1 MQYLGFLC
9 PAFFLFLGLGVSGLL
24 AYFALRARRRA
35 ATMAETPFSNV
46 DRLGRGPRQVCKVRG
61 RVVAQEELIR
71 SPLGRRDCV
80 YYRFVVQE
88 QRTVH
93 SQNGSHTTWVNV
105 VDDKQS
111 VAVCVEDDTG
121 SVRVP
126 LDEADVTLK
135 SAESQ
140 KSGMFRDPPARLRR
154 LLAERYGRSTQGLLF
169 NKTLRY
175 IESALEDGAN
185 VIVVG
190 EVANRRGGAVFRK
203 SEQVGLIVSDKKD
216 EEITSHYGRK
226 GVWLWVGSAASL
238 LIALV
243 FTACT
248 GFIAVRWQGTLNRVQ
263 EAASSSSPIPPA
275 LPIAPA
281 VPPAD
286 GGAPPRPVVVRP
298 KDEPPL
304 PKVATRLGLMGPESF
319 DQAVEWLRGDQLH
332 QLVACGSLA
341 KAQVYPPRQA
351 EVARELE
358 KLLNGRDDL
367 VAGKSI
373 DALVVWAMTEQV
385 PSLLKALDS
394 ANPFLRDGALAALVR
409 LKAPR
414 AAEPVAK
421 MLTSFPTRA
430 QAARA
435 LIGIGPS
442 VEPEVRKYLTHSDR
456 AVRAE
461 AARIL
466 DKIGKSGPDDDF
478 VAALAGLKDG
488 NGVGRRK
495 ALAWFAS
502 AKADHPRRAEAAREL
517 AQLLENG
524 EVQEKEPAA
533 QALAVWATA
542 EEVPALIRVLRRER
556 LGVFRKYI
564 VRALGQVKDKSA
576 VPTLVEQLGQ
586 PFDGGESEK
595 ALIAFGPSVEEEVAK
610 ALNQKGFRERAAAC
624 RVLGEVGTAKSLPA
638 LKAALAKA
646 QRERGTGPEVARAAE
661 NAITAIASR

>member
-1 MQYLGFLC
+1 LQYLGFLC
-9 PAFFLFLGLGVSGLL
+9 PAFFLFLGLGISGLL
-24 AYFALRARRRA
+24 AFFALRAQRRTATLA
-35 ATMAETPFSNV
+35 ATPFSKV
-46 DRLGRGPRQVCKVRG
+46 DRLKRAPQQLCKVQG
-61 RVVAQEELIR
+61 RVIAQEELIR

-111 VAVCVEDDTG
+111 IAVCIEDDTG

-140 KSGMFRDPPARLRR
+140 QTGMFRDPPERLRR

-169 NKTLRY
+169 NKTMRY
-175 IESALEDGAN
+175 IESVLEDGAN
-185 VIVVG
+185 IIVVG
-190 EVANRRGGAVFRK
+190 EVANRRGGLVFRK
-203 SEQVGLIVSDKKD
+203 SEQVGLIVSDKSD
-216 EEITSHYGRK
+216 EQITGHYSRK
-226 GVWLWVGSAASL
+226 GMWLWIGSAASL
-238 LIALV
+238 LIALIFV
-243 FTACT
+243 VCT
-248 GFIAVRWQGTLNRVQ
+248 GFFAFRWSGAWGRIET
-263 EAASSSSPIPPA
+263 AASSSSPAPTLAPVAQPA
-275 LPIAPA
+275 GEG
-281 VPPAD
+281 V
-286 GGAPPRPVVVRP
+286 PPRPVSVRP
-298 KDEPPL
+298 KDEPAL
-304 PKVATRLGLMGPESF
+304 PKVPTRLGLMGPESF

-341 KAQVYPPRQA
+341 KAQIYPPRQA

-358 KLLNGRDDL
+358 KLLNGQDNL

-373 DALVVWAMTEQV
+373 EALVVWATTEQV

-394 ANPFLRDGALAALVR
+394 TNPFIRDGALAALVR
-409 LKAPR
+409 LKEPR

-421 MLTSFPTRA
+421 MLISFHTRA
-430 QAARA
+430 KAAQA
-435 LIGIGPS
+435 LIDIGPS
-442 VEPEVRKYLTHSDR
+442 VEPEVRKYLTHSDQ

-466 DKIGKSGPDDDF
+466 NKIGKSGQDDDF
-478 VAALAGLKDG
+478 VAALAGLKDS
-488 NGVGRRK
+488 NGFGRRK

-502 AKADHPRRAEAAREL
+502 AKPDHPRRPEAAREL
-517 AQLLENG
+517 AGLLENG
-524 EVQEKEPAA
+524 DALDKEPAA
-533 QALAVWATA
+533 KALAVWAMT
-542 EEVPALIRVLRRER
+542 EEVPALIRVLRREK

-564 VRALGQVKDKSA
+564 VQALGQIKDKRA
-576 VPTLVEQLGQ
+576 VPVLVEQLGQ

-595 ALIAFGPSVEEEVAK
+595 ALIAFGPSVEDDVAK
-610 ALNQKGFRERAAAC
+610 ALNQKDFRERAAAC
-624 RVLGEVGTAKSLPA
+624 RVLGEVGTVKSLPA

-646 QRERGTGPEVARAAE
+646 QRERGTGPEVAKAAE
-661 NAITAIASR
+661 NAIAAIESR